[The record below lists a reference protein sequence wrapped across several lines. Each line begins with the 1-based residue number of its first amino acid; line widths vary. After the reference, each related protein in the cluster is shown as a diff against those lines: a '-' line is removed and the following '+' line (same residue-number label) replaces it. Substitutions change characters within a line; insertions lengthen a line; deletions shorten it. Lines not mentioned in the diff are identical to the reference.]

1 MKLKYFCKRCE
12 YNTKLSNDMMKHLRI
27 KIKCCRIPKS
37 YDFDYSNDQ
46 LLVSTL
52 IPYLD
57 EKTHDLKEEEIKYL
71 SKSNI
76 LSDNINEFLNE
87 LDDINKNK
95 KKICKY
101 CNIKFDKIYD
111 LKKHVIIT
119 CFYNYM
125 INKNKNE
132 KNNNIN
138 IVNSNITN
146 NSILEQ
152 NIYNINNNNFY
163 INMKNPVSFDDKW
176 DISNINE
183 LTQIGILFNK
193 VMYTTLLEEL
203 LKNDKN
209 LNVIIDKNA
218 LSSLVYKNDVEKYI
232 EMKTK
237 DIIDVT
243 MNKLKNH
250 LLEMN
255 KNTKTSVSEEGF
267 TDYIR
272 KMITKKY
279 IDYTKDSEL
288 REKVINCICNVY
300 EKRKDDSVK
309 MLKNNKI

>member
-1 MKLKYFCKRCE
+1 MKLKYICKRCD
-12 YNTKLSNDMMKHLRI
+12 YDTKLSNDMFKHLRI
-27 KIKCCRIPKS
+27 KSKCCRIPKS
-37 YDFDYSNDQ
+37 YNSDYSDDQ

-52 IPYLD
+52 VPYIN

-101 CNIKFDKIYD
+101 CDIKFDKIYD

-119 CFYNYM
+119 CFYNHITNN
-125 INKNKNE
+125 INCE
-132 KNNNIN
+132 KNNIN
-138 IVNSNITN
+138 IVNSNITSN
-146 NSILEQ
+146 LILEQ
-152 NIYNINNNNFY
+152 NIYNNNNFY
-163 INMKNPVSFDDKW
+163 INMENPVSFDNNW
-176 DISNINE
+176 DISKIDE

-193 VMYTTLLEEL
+193 LMYTTLLEEL

-232 EMKTK
+232 EMKTR
-237 DIIDVT
+237 DIIDIT
-243 MNKLKNH
+243 MSKLKNH
-250 LLEMN
+250 LLDMN
-255 KNTKTSVSEEGF
+255 KNTQTSVSEQGF

-279 IDYTKDSEL
+279 IDYTKDMEL

-300 EKRKDDSVK
+300 EKRKDESIK
-309 MLKNNKI
+309 ILKNNRF